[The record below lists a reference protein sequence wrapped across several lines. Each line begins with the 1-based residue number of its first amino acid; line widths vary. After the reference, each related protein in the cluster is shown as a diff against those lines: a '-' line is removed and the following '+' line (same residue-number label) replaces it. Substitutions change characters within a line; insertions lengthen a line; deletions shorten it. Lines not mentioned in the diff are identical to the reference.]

1 MNILREIW
9 ATARRNKLRTT
20 LTGCS
25 VAWGIFML
33 IFLLGSGNG
42 LINATKENQFKAL
55 PNSMGV
61 WGGRTSKP
69 YAGMKEGRMITLDT
83 KDISTTSKEFKAH
96 VDEVGAVVSSY
107 DVTLSLHKNYLVS
120 QQMKGVLPI
129 HQQLN
134 KLMLL
139 EGRFINE
146 GDLKERRK
154 VMVLD
159 HKQAKEL
166 SDGRGS
172 LVGQLVKANG
182 MMFRVVGIV
191 QADETRQSSVFYAPL
206 TTVSTIYGQGEKVEM
221 IEYAFHGLPT
231 EEDND
236 AFEDDYR
243 RRINA
248 NHIAAPD
255 DENAIW
261 LWNRYTSNMQM
272 EKGLNILTT
281 ALWVVGLFTLL
292 SGVVG
297 VSNIML
303 ITVKE
308 RTRELGIRKAIGA
321 TPWNILKLIII
332 ESIIITS
339 LFGYLGMFC
348 GVAVN
353 EYMNYVSGNMNVDTG
368 LFTAK
373 MFVNPTVGIDVCV
386 EATLVIILAGTVAGL
401 IPAWKA
407 ARIRPIEAMRE

>member
-83 KDISTTSKEFKAH
+83 KDISTTSKEFNAH

-107 DVTLSLHKNYLVS
+107 DVTLTLHKNYLVS

-166 SDGRGS
+166 SDGKGS

-272 EKGLNILTT
+272 EKGLNILTM

-308 RTRELGIRKAIGA
+308 RTREFGIRKAIGA

>member
-83 KDISTTSKEFKAH
+83 KDISTTSKEFNAH

-107 DVTLSLHKNYLVS
+107 DVTLTLHKNYLVS

-166 SDGRGS
+166 SEGRGS

-308 RTRELGIRKAIGA
+308 RTREFGIRKAIGA

>member
-107 DVTLSLHKNYLVS
+107 DVTLTLHKNYLVS
-120 QQMKGVLPI
+120 QQMKGVLPN

-255 DENAIW
+255 DDC
-261 LWNRYTSNMQM
+261 S
-272 EKGLNILTT
+272 
-281 ALWVVGLFTLL
+281 
-292 SGVVG
+292 
-297 VSNIML
+297 
-303 ITVKE
+303 
-308 RTRELGIRKAIGA
+308 
-321 TPWNILKLIII
+321 
-332 ESIIITS
+332 
-339 LFGYLGMFC
+339 
-348 GVAVN
+348 
-353 EYMNYVSGNMNVDTG
+353 
-368 LFTAK
+368 
-373 MFVNPTVGIDVCV
+373 
-386 EATLVIILAGTVAGL
+386 
-401 IPAWKA
+401 
-407 ARIRPIEAMRE
+407 

>member
-1 MNILREIW
+1 
-9 ATARRNKLRTT
+9 
-20 LTGCS
+20 
-25 VAWGIFML
+25 
-33 IFLLGSGNG
+33 
-42 LINATKENQFKAL
+42 
-55 PNSMGV
+55 
-61 WGGRTSKP
+61 
-69 YAGMKEGRMITLDT
+69 MITLDT

-172 LVGQLVKANG
+172 LVGQLVEANG

-308 RTRELGIRKAIGA
+308 RTREFGIRKAIGA
-321 TPWNILKLIII
+321 TPWN
-332 ESIIITS
+332 SS
-339 LFGYLGMFC
+339 
-348 GVAVN
+348 
-353 EYMNYVSGNMNVDTG
+353 S
-368 LFTAK
+368 
-373 MFVNPTVGIDVCV
+373 
-386 EATLVIILAGTVAGL
+386 
-401 IPAWKA
+401 
-407 ARIRPIEAMRE
+407 